1 MKLEGEAQLLRIFVA
16 ESDRF
21 EGRPLYEAIVRAARD
36 HGLKGATALRG
47 IEGFGASNRIH
58 TVKIL
63 RLSED
68 LPIVIEIVDRPE
80 RIATFLPTLDK
91 MVGEGLVTMERVS
104 TLIYRRDHA
113 REAVEEDELQL
124 QANEPP
130 QSTAPPGQP
139 VQPTNETRKIIELA
153 KRSAADSHRFY
164 VDSVDV
170 LLSMLRDTM
179 GVAGRVLA
187 NQHVAVGMVESCLQE
202 VVNRDEQSATFLTA
216 LEEKSAAEAK
226 WLGHDYAGTEHLL
239 LALCQ
244 IRPNA
249 ATDIL
254 MRLGVHPRDICR
266 EVLQILGRRDDWQR
280 WLSDHPDM

>member
-1 MKLEGEAQLLRIFVA
+1 MKIEGDAQLLRIFVA
-16 ESDRF
+16 ESDRW

-58 TVKIL
+58 TVKVL

-68 LPIVIEIVDRPE
+68 LPIVVEIVDRPE
-80 RIATFLPTLDK
+80 RIAGFLPTLDK
-91 MVGEGLVTMERVS
+91 MVGEGMVTIEKVH
-104 TLIYRRDHA
+104 TLIYRRDQA
-113 REAVEEDELQL
+113 TEAVEDDELQL
-124 QANEPP
+124 E
-130 QSTAPPGQP
+130 TTEP
-139 VQPTNETRKIIELA
+139 VQLTTTPAQLVKSTEGTREIIELA
-153 KRSAADSHRFY
+153 KRSAADSHRVY

-170 LLSMLRDTM
+170 LLSMLRDSK
-179 GVAGRVLA
+179 GIAGRVLA
-187 NQHVAVGMVESCLQE
+187 NQHVAIGMVEHCLQE
-202 VVNRDEQSATFLTA
+202 AVSRDEQSGTFLAA
-216 LEEKSAAEAK
+216 LEEKSVAEAK

-266 EVLQILGRRDDWQR
+266 EVLQILGHQDDWQR